1 MALLTEDC
9 KTAVQQLD
17 ACFTMFDTEKSGTLD
32 REEFEAMIN
41 ASVRRS
47 GAGWAQGVS
56 VGAWRGL
63 ERWRA
68 GMSGLGW
75 QGGVVDMVDMD
86 GRGWRA
92 GEEDSWE

>member
-41 ASVRRS
+41 ASVRTAAREAGS
-47 GAGWAQGVS
+47 GRR
-56 VGAWRGL
+56 RG
-63 ERWRA
+63 
-68 GMSGLGW
+68 
-75 QGGVVDMVDMD
+75 GG
-86 GRGWRA
+86 G
-92 GEEDSWE
+92 